1 MMSRRLAKSLSLTLS
16 VVVTGSAAFAA
27 SPNKPIPGYR
37 CMMLDLTE
45 KQSTDPSVHVQV
57 RSEPSP
63 GAPAVGWA
71 SSVVIVKDG
80 ASPTNGYLPMLFS
93 TGKQVWILANQVRP
107 FKSVSDPNARCF
119 PVVLPSGLVGISS
132 N

>member
-1 MMSRRLAKSLSLTLS
+1 MSRTLAKSFGLALSAVLI
-16 VVVTGSAAFAA
+16 GSAAFAA
-27 SPNKPIPGYR
+27 TPNRPIPGYR

-45 KQSTDPSVHVQV
+45 KQSMDPSVHVEV

-63 GAPAVGWA
+63 TAPAVGWA

-80 ASPTNGYLPMLFS
+80 AAPTNGYLPMIFS

-119 PVVLPSGLVGISS
+119 PVVLPNGLVGISS
-132 N
+132 K

>member
-1 MMSRRLAKSLSLTLS
+1 MSQKLAESFGLALS
-16 VVVTGSAAFAA
+16 VIVMGSAAFAA

-45 KQSTDPSVHVQV
+45 KQSMDPSVHVQV
-57 RSEPSP
+57 RSDPSP
-63 GAPAVGWA
+63 GAPVVGSA
-71 SSVVIVKDG
+71 SAVVIVKDG

-107 FKSVSDPNARCF
+107 FRSVSDPNARCF

-132 N
+132 K